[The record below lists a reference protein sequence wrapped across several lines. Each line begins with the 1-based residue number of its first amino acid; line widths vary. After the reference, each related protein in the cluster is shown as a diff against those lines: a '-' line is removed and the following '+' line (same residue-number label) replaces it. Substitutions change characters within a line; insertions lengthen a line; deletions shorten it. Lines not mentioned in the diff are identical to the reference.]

1 MRHDVYGLRNE
12 RCFNLRLYA
21 QHDCRITRKEIHKL
35 REYIST
41 LIHNCLEFVD
51 AYEL

>member
-1 MRHDVYGLRNE
+1 MVPTSETLHIFVAIIL
-12 RCFNLRLYA
+12 LY
-21 QHDCRITRKEIHKL
+21 QPLKVLPWKKIHKL

-41 LIHNCLEFVD
+41 LIPNCLEFVD

>member
-1 MRHDVYGLRNE
+1 MIPTSETLHIFVTFILFYQPLKV
-12 RCFNLRLYA
+12 LPW
-21 QHDCRITRKEIHKL
+21 KEIHKL